1 MWRSLCEKACIL
13 WKDWRK
19 KDFVIWFGMSVVLA
33 FFFYRNGMG
42 LFVTLPAAHFLIFIT
57 KGAEAIGR
65 IRTEREQFK
74 ECIHS
79 VAASLR
85 AGYAPVGAFAESR
98 KDMVMMYGIDS
109 EIVRRLDGVQI
120 GIKNNQSLEELLLQ
134 WGRDSDAEEVS
145 EFAEVFAIAKR
156 SGGSVL
162 GVIENT
168 ALMIQNRMEAEREI
182 ETLLSNKRME
192 QKIMSAMPFLLVLY
206 LQLGNPGYFDVLYGN
221 AFGVAVM
228 TVMLGVFLW
237 SQYYFAKVLEGVFG

>member
-1 MWRSLCEKACIL
+1 MWKSLCEKVCIP
-13 WKDWRK
+13 WKDWRRK
-19 KDFVIWFGMSVVLA
+19 HYLKWIGLSVLFT
-33 FFFYRNGMG
+33 FFFYRSSFG
-42 LFVTLPAAHFLIFIT
+42 LIIVLPAAYFLVFLT
-57 KGAEAIGR
+57 KETETIGK
-65 IRTEREQFK
+65 IREEREQFK

-98 KDMVMMYGIDS
+98 KDMVMMYGADS
-109 EIVRRLDGVQI
+109 DIVRRLDGIQI
-120 GIKNNQSLEELLLQ
+120 GIRNNRSLEELLLQ
-134 WGRDSDAEEVS
+134 WGSESETEEII
-145 EFAEVFAIAKR
+145 EFAEVFTIAKR

-168 ALMIQNRMEAEREI
+168 SLMIQNRMEAEREI

-192 QKIMSAMPFLLVLY
+192 QRIMSAMPFLLVMY
-206 LQLGNPGYFDVLYGN
+206 LQIGNPGYFDVLYGN

-228 TVMLGVFLW
+228 SVMLGMFLW

>member
-13 WKDWRK
+13 WKDWRRR
-19 KDFVIWFGMSVVLA
+19 DFIIWFGMSVVLA

-42 LFVTLPAAHFLIFIT
+42 LFVTLPAAYFLIFIT

>member
-13 WKDWRK
+13 WKGWRK
-19 KDFVIWFGMSVVLA
+19 KDFVIWFGMSVMLA

-57 KGAEAIGR
+57 KGAETIGR

-109 EIVRRLDGVQI
+109 EIVRRLDGIQI

-134 WGRDSDAEEVS
+134 WGSDSDAEEVS

-192 QKIMSAMPFLLVLY
+192 QKVMSAMPFLLVLY

>member
-13 WKDWRK
+13 WKDWRRR
-19 KDFVIWFGMSVVLA
+19 DFIIWFGMSVVLA

-42 LFVTLPAAHFLIFIT
+42 LFVTLPAAYFLIFIA

-134 WGRDSDAEEVS
+134 WGSDSDAEEVS

-221 AFGVAVM
+221 VFGVAVM

>member
-13 WKDWRK
+13 WKGWRK
-19 KDFVIWFGMSVVLA
+19 KDFVIWFGMSVMLA

-57 KGAEAIGR
+57 KGAETIGR

-192 QKIMSAMPFLLVLY
+192 QKVMSAMPFLLVLY

>member
-13 WKDWRK
+13 WKDWRRR
-19 KDFVIWFGMSVVLA
+19 DFIIWFGMSVVLA

-42 LFVTLPAAHFLIFIT
+42 LLVTLPAAYFLIFIT

>member
-13 WKDWRK
+13 WKDWRRR
-19 KDFVIWFGMSVVLA
+19 DFIIWFGMSVVLA

-42 LFVTLPAAHFLIFIT
+42 LLVTLPAAYFLIFIT
-57 KGAEAIGR
+57 KGAETIGR

-109 EIVRRLDGVQI
+109 EIVRRLDGIQI

-134 WGRDSDAEEVS
+134 WGSDSDAEEVS

>member
-13 WKDWRK
+13 WKDWRRR
-19 KDFVIWFGMSVVLA
+19 DFIIWFGMSVVLA

-42 LFVTLPAAHFLIFIT
+42 LFVTLPAAYFLIFIT
-57 KGAEAIGR
+57 KGAEAIGK

>member
-1 MWRSLCEKACIL
+1 MLLS
-13 WKDWRK
+13 
-19 KDFVIWFGMSVVLA
+19 
-33 FFFYRNGMG
+33 FFFYRSGYG
-42 LFVTLPAAHFLIFIT
+42 LIITLPAAYYLVFLT
-57 KGAEAIGR
+57 KETETIGR
-65 IRTEREQFK
+65 IRIEREQFK

-98 KDMVMMYGIDS
+98 KDMVMMYGTDS
-109 EIVRRLDGVQI
+109 DIVKRLDGIQI
-120 GIKNNQSLEELLLQ
+120 GLRNNRSLEELLLQ
-134 WGRDSDAEEVS
+134 WGSDSEAEEVS

-162 GVIENT
+162 GVIESSS
-168 ALMIQNRMEAEREI
+168 LMIQNRMEAEREI

-221 AFGVAVM
+221 AFGIAVM
-228 TVMLGVFLW
+228 TIMLGVFVW